1 LNELLLIQIS
11 YVQVVDIYARKCME
25 TISGNE
31 SRARIKILLINPNA
45 TPTMTNSCL
54 AMLRPQLPPD
64 VDVTGFTAPGQEG
77 APSAIEGHV
86 DNVLSSAASFRA
98 ILAIA
103 DQYDAFLIACYSDH
117 ALTNMLRE
125 EFDQPSIGIMEAS
138 LLAAR
143 SLGGRFGIVATG
155 GRSKYSLQDAVRKYG
170 LDAYCAGVR
179 SCNIGVLDLERK
191 PEKEVSTIMSRV
203 AKELVEEDGADVI
216 TLGCAGMSRLK
227 AAVEQAVGDGVQAID
242 GVLAGVQILAGLVR
256 MGGRTAK
263 RGIYRSSRVARETR
277 AQNYI

>member
-1 LNELLLIQIS
+1 
-11 YVQVVDIYARKCME
+11 M
-25 TISGNE
+25 TICGSE
-31 SRARIKILLINPNA
+31 SRTRIKILLINPNA

-54 AMLRPQLPPD
+54 TMLKAQLPPD
-64 VDVTGFTAPGQEG
+64 VDVTGFTASGQAG

-86 DNVLSSAASFRA
+86 DNVLSSAGSFRS
-98 ILAIA
+98 ILPIA
-103 DQYDAFLIACYSDH
+103 DQYDAFLVACYSDH

-125 EFDQPSIGIMEAS
+125 EFDQPSLGIMEAS
-138 LLAAR
+138 LLAAK

-155 GRSKYSLQDAVRKYG
+155 GRSKYSHQDSVRKYG

-179 SCNIGVLDLERK
+179 SCNIGVLDLEKK
-191 PEKEVSTIMSRV
+191 PEKEVLAIMCRV

-227 AAVEQAVGDGVQAID
+227 VAVETAVGGDVQVID

-263 RGIYRSSRVARETR
+263 KGIYRSSRVAREKR

>member
-1 LNELLLIQIS
+1 MYTRTS
-11 YVQVVDIYARKCME
+11 TM
-25 TISGNE
+25 TINGSE
-31 SRARIKILLINPNA
+31 SHTRIKILLINPNA

-54 AMLRPQLPPD
+54 AMLQSQLPPD
-64 VDVTGFTAPGQEG
+64 VDVTGFTASGQDG

-98 ILAIA
+98 ILSVA
-103 DQYDAFLIACYSDH
+103 DQYDAFLVACYSDH

-138 LLAAR
+138 LLAAK

-155 GRSKYSLQDAVRKYG
+155 GRSKYSLQDSVRKYG

-191 PEKEVSTIMSRV
+191 PEAEILAIMCRV
-203 AKELVEEDGADVI
+203 AKDLAEEDGADVI

-227 AAVEQAVGDGVQAID
+227 AAVEEAAGDGVQVID
-242 GVLAGVQILAGLVR
+242 GVLAGVQILTGLVR

-263 RGIYRSSRVARETR
+263 RGIYRSSIVARENR
-277 AQNYI
+277 GQKYI

>member
-1 LNELLLIQIS
+1 MPNRRS
-11 YVQVVDIYARKCME
+11 
-25 TISGNE
+25 E

-54 AMLRPQLPPD
+54 AMLKSQLPTD
-64 VDVTGFTAPGQEG
+64 VDVTGFTASGEAG

-98 ILAIA
+98 ILSTA
-103 DQYDAFLIACYSDH
+103 DQYDAFLVACYSDH

-125 EFDQPSIGIMEAS
+125 EFGQPTIGIMEAS
-138 LLAAR
+138 LLAAK

-155 GRSKYSLQDAVRKYG
+155 GRSKYSLEDAVHKYG
-170 LDAYCAGVR
+170 LDSYCAGVR
-179 SCNIGVLDLERK
+179 SCNVGVLDLERK
-191 PEKEVSTIMSRV
+191 PEVEVLAIMCRV
-203 AKELVEEDGADVI
+203 ATELVEDDGADVI

-227 AAVEQAVGDGVQAID
+227 AAVEKAVGDDVQVID

-263 RGIYRSSRVARETR
+263 KGVYRSSKVAREKR

>member
-1 LNELLLIQIS
+1 MTIRGS
-11 YVQVVDIYARKCME
+11 E
-25 TISGNE
+25 TPT
-31 SRARIKILLINPNA
+31 RIKILLINPNA

-54 AMLRPQLPPD
+54 AMLKPQLPPD
-64 VDVTGFTAPGQEG
+64 VVVSGFTASGQDG

-98 ILAIA
+98 ILSIA

-125 EFDQPSIGIMEAS
+125 EFGQPSIGIMEAS
-138 LLAAR
+138 LLAAK

-155 GRSKYSLQDAVRKYG
+155 GRSKYSLQDAVHKYG
-170 LDAYCAGVR
+170 LDTYCAGVR
-179 SCNIGVLDLERK
+179 SCNVGVLDLERK
-191 PEKEVSTIMSRV
+191 PEAEILAIMCIV

-227 AAVEQAVGDGVQAID
+227 AAVEKEVGDDVQVID

-263 RGIYRSSRVARETR
+263 KGMYRSSRATREKR
-277 AQNYI
+277 AQNYV